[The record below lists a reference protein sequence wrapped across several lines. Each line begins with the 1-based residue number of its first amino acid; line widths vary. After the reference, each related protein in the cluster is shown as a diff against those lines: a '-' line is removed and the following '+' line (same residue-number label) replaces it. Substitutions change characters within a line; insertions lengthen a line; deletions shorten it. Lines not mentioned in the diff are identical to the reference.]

1 MPSSVAGVASY
12 CPLNEA
18 FWACSGAFSV
28 KSQSHKQ
35 NDFRRIWLF
44 TNDDNPNSNDQ
55 ADQGRVIQ
63 ASRDCSESGIE
74 LSLWHIN
81 RTSAPFDPSKFYT
94 KLLTMLDS
102 SDGDDGNEGIEDH
115 IENRM
120 RGAGY
125 DGFDMMMANVR
136 RKQHRKRKLGSL
148 MFSLGGSEEGS
159 AECSEVQIAIQMY
172 KTVSI
177 TTRPTYAWLFRGTN
191 EPLKV
196 RTCFLFLS
204 LFINFSYVKRLHI
217 LMLDNLDCISVS
229 QCNYLSKYCKA
240 FVTLCFTSQFIL
252 LIQLNSNIN
261 SIHSI

>member
-1 MPSSVAGVASY
+1 MKGIYSLFSLDPPSASRIRELQESVVDDISIFHNKIGSAPSSTSDVPTY

-44 TNDDNPNSNDQ
+44 TNDDSPNANISVDQ
-55 ADQGRVIQ
+55 DHIIQ

-74 LSLWHIN
+74 LSLWHVN
-81 RTSAPFDPSKFYT
+81 RANKPFDPSKFYT
-94 KLLTMLDS
+94 KLLTVGS
-102 SDGDDGNEGIEDH
+102 SNDNTDGGDDAEDY
-115 IENRM
+115 IDSRM

-136 RKQHRKRKLGSL
+136 RREHRKRKLGSH
-148 MFSLGGSEEGS
+148 MMTLGREYGKDAVG
-159 AECSEVQIAIQMY
+159 AAAEVQIALQMY

-177 TTRPTYAWLFRGTN
+177 TKRPGHTWLFSGTN

-196 RTCFLFLS
+196 LTC
-204 LFINFSYVKRLHI
+204 
-217 LMLDNLDCISVS
+217 
-229 QCNYLSKYCKA
+229 
-240 FVTLCFTSQFIL
+240 
-252 LIQLNSNIN
+252 
-261 SIHSI
+261 

>member
-1 MPSSVAGVASY
+1 VVDDISIFHNKIGSAPSSTTDVPTY

-44 TNDDNPNSNDQ
+44 TNDDSPNANMSVDQ
-55 ADQGRVIQ
+55 DHIIQ

-74 LSLWHIN
+74 LSLWHMN
-81 RTSAPFDPSKFYT
+81 RANKPFDPSKFYT
-94 KLLTMLDS
+94 KLLTVGS
-102 SDGDDGNEGIEDH
+102 SNDNTEGGDDAEDY
-115 IENRM
+115 IDSRM

-136 RKQHRKRKLGSL
+136 RREHRKRKLGSH
-148 MFSLGGSEEGS
+148 MMTLGREYGKDAVG
-159 AECSEVQIAIQMY
+159 AAAEVQIALQMY

-177 TTRPTYAWLFRGTN
+177 TKRPGHTWLFSGTN

-196 RTCFLFLS
+196 FNSR
-204 LFINFSYVKRLHI
+204 IK
-217 LMLDNLDCISVS
+217 
-229 QCNYLSKYCKA
+229 
-240 FVTLCFTSQFIL
+240 L
-252 LIQLNSNIN
+252 LR
-261 SIHSI
+261 

>member
-1 MPSSVAGVASY
+1 MDDISIFHNKIGSAPSSTTDVPTY

-44 TNDDNPNSNDQ
+44 TNDDSPNANMSVDQ
-55 ADQGRVIQ
+55 DHIIQ

-74 LSLWHIN
+74 LSLWHMN
-81 RTSAPFDPSKFYT
+81 RANKPFDPSKFYT
-94 KLLTMLDS
+94 KLLTVGS
-102 SDGDDGNEGIEDH
+102 SNDNTEGGDDAEDY
-115 IENRM
+115 IDSRM

-136 RKQHRKRKLGSL
+136 RREHRKRKLGSH
-148 MFSLGGSEEGS
+148 MMTLGREYGKDAVG
-159 AECSEVQIAIQMY
+159 AAAEVQIALQMY

-177 TTRPTYAWLFRGTN
+177 TKRPGHTWLFSGTN

-196 RTCFLFLS
+196 FNSR
-204 LFINFSYVKRLHI
+204 IK
-217 LMLDNLDCISVS
+217 
-229 QCNYLSKYCKA
+229 
-240 FVTLCFTSQFIL
+240 L
-252 LIQLNSNIN
+252 LR
-261 SIHSI
+261 

>member
-1 MPSSVAGVASY
+1 VVDDISIFHNKIGSAPSSIPDVPAY

-44 TNDDNPNSNDQ
+44 TNDDSPNANMSVDQ
-55 ADQGRVIQ
+55 DHIIQ

-74 LSLWHIN
+74 LSLWHMN
-81 RTSAPFDPSKFYT
+81 RANRPFDPSKFYT
-94 KLLTMLDS
+94 KLLTVGS
-102 SDGDDGNEGIEDH
+102 SNDNTEGGDDAEDY
-115 IENRM
+115 IDSRM

-136 RKQHRKRKLGSL
+136 RREHRKRKLGSH
-148 MFSLGGSEEGS
+148 MMTLGREYGKDAVG
-159 AECSEVQIAIQMY
+159 AAAEVQIALQMY

-177 TTRPTYAWLFRGTN
+177 TKRPGHTWLFSGTN

-196 RTCFLFLS
+196 FNC
-204 LFINFSYVKRLHI
+204 
-217 LMLDNLDCISVS
+217 LMKL
-229 QCNYLSKYCKA
+229 
-240 FVTLCFTSQFIL
+240 LC
-252 LIQLNSNIN
+252 
-261 SIHSI
+261 

>member
-1 MPSSVAGVASY
+1 VDDISIFHNKIGSAPSSTTDVPTY

-44 TNDDNPNSNDQ
+44 TNDDSPNANMSVDQ
-55 ADQGRVIQ
+55 DHIIQ

-74 LSLWHIN
+74 LSLWHMN
-81 RTSAPFDPSKFYT
+81 RANKPFDPSKFYT
-94 KLLTMLDS
+94 KLLTVGRSNDNTEG
-102 SDGDDGNEGIEDH
+102 GDDAEDY
-115 IENRM
+115 IDSRM

-136 RKQHRKRKLGSL
+136 RREHRKRKLGSH
-148 MFSLGGSEEGS
+148 MMTLGREYGKDAVG
-159 AECSEVQIAIQMY
+159 AAAEVQIALQMY

-177 TTRPTYAWLFRGTN
+177 TKRPGHTWLFSGTN

-196 RTCFLFLS
+196 VNC
-204 LFINFSYVKRLHI
+204 
-217 LMLDNLDCISVS
+217 LMKL
-229 QCNYLSKYCKA
+229 
-240 FVTLCFTSQFIL
+240 LC
-252 LIQLNSNIN
+252 
-261 SIHSI
+261 